1 MMMRSCRD
9 NRSTRA
15 CLAAFAAAVLALST
29 FTPQSLAYAVEAA
42 QNMAAG
48 GGRALVVVEEGFD
61 AASFSQAGLTWEA
74 LVETGGSDV
83 SVADIQADAESEIA
97 EAAAQGDAQARD
109 LLDTSEGA
117 ETVSAFDLAA
127 SVADEAQDAGTPA
140 QTGAS
145 YRQSASLSGIYLV
158 TCPTLD
164 AAQVV
169 QRASALE
176 GVLFA
181 EADQVVAQGSSDVE
195 DGAAAAGEESASSI
209 ADEDAAVEDDGA
221 GAVQEDAATADGLAS
236 DDLAADDPSAAAEES
251 ADTVVLTEEGDAA
264 TAATEDAIIA
274 EGEDP
279 VEEGTEPLA
288 EDASYERAASAD
300 LTDLEWYLGSSGG
313 MRDAADPVDLNI
325 PAQFVERAAAVD
337 DPPVIAVVDTGVDYT
352 NPALAPS
359 MVDLSQYPGLME
371 DTGCGKYGID
381 ATVAAGDPAF
391 ANPMDLNRH
400 GTHVA
405 GIIAANGDV
414 KGVNPHARI
423 VGVRVTLPD
432 SGSSTGESVYTS
444 GIVRG
449 LGWMVEAKRDY
460 GVNIE
465 GFNLSIAGPTGV
477 TYAARAA
484 FKLAEENGIVGFVAA
499 GNFAANVDESENLL
513 SAVQQGST
521 VVVDSADTTGEPS
534 WFSNYGKINTDV
546 FSPGS
551 SILATLPNDLSVY
564 HPAIA
569 KRYGEALVYEGFETA
584 GSAGSAYDGDVGG
597 GLTFCYFDE
606 QAQDGCGEEIA
617 ATGERFFV
625 GESSLLVVA
634 DEYYEGQQQ
643 FDYERRAAIVSEP
656 IDLSATPGWEQRP
669 VEEPLRFALSSY
681 CDSYLGYGGMPT
693 ASYQVTVSFKLD
705 DGSWSQ
711 QEQPWQGGPSA
722 DWLEFPSGDVCVVPE
737 NADLESFQVKIEFAV
752 IAFDP
757 LYLPDEATLHV
768 DTVGVGYGTH
778 PYGFL
783 SGTSMATPATTGAFA
798 LLRAVHS
805 DENPLRTSARIVGGA
820 TDDARL
826 TDLCSTGGRVDVARA
841 DADPDPVLA
850 SASCGDGEL
859 VLNGWFLGD
868 GGQVTVGGASARIV
882 SWTADTLT
890 EPGTVVVEVP
900 DGIAGSQ
907 NVVLTRDDGATGWM
921 SALIAERMTDFTELP
936 LPDFAEYQVAESGSL
951 AYWDG
956 DVYLETVSIPED
968 SYLLDYYRYDTATRT
983 WEHVGTID
991 TGSKNAG
998 SASGLA
1004 VAGDQLY
1011 RFRND
1016 GQRLV
1021 DNAGS
1026 TMVLHRFDR
1035 DADAFDPEPVELSM
1049 PVGTAH
1055 AVAAWGDR
1063 LIVIADDAK
1072 GERFD
1077 LLVLAIDPA
1086 SGTVEELGALPT
1098 EAIGIHSASVSK
1110 GVLYVHV
1117 PGDVLDASDVDRL
1130 CVCPLDDIES
1140 ARLIDLPATD
1150 SDTPYSAQVAASNG
1164 DAVLLGLP
1172 GILDA
1177 GEATNSDVWKVVEG
1191 AQEAIPMHV
1200 VLQAGGSTELASV
1213 IAGDMLYVWG
1223 VSRAIDERTF
1233 FRCLPLS
1240 ALGME
1245 AEGTVSEED
1254 VPPSTVDDDAA
1265 PDDSDEKG
1273 DLRPLSST
1281 GDSKGLV
1288 FAAAASAALLSA
1300 IAAVLVSTR
1309 RRRD

>member
-1 MMMRSCRD
+1 M
-9 NRSTRA
+9 
-15 CLAAFAAAVLALST
+15 F
-29 FTPQSLAYAVEAA
+29 
-42 QNMAAG
+42 
-48 GGRALVVVEEGFD
+48 GRVRR
-61 AASFSQAGLTWEA
+61 
-74 LVETGGSDV
+74 
-83 SVADIQADAESEIA
+83 
-97 EAAAQGDAQARD
+97 GDA
-109 LLDTSEGA
+109 LD
-117 ETVSAFDLAA
+117 V
-127 SVADEAQDAGTPA
+127 
-140 QTGAS
+140 
-145 YRQSASLSGIYLV
+145 LS
-158 TCPTLD
+158 
-164 AAQVV
+164 
-169 QRASALE
+169 SK
-176 GVLFA
+176 
-181 EADQVVAQGSSDVE
+181 DQ
-195 DGAAAAGEESASSI
+195 
-209 ADEDAAVEDDGA
+209 
-221 GAVQEDAATADGLAS
+221 
-236 DDLAADDPSAAAEES
+236 
-251 ADTVVLTEEGDAA
+251 
-264 TAATEDAIIA
+264 
-274 EGEDP
+274 
-279 VEEGTEPLA
+279 
-288 EDASYERAASAD
+288 
-300 LTDLEWYLGSSGG
+300 
-313 MRDAADPVDLNI
+313 
-325 PAQFVERAAAVD
+325 
-337 DPPVIAVVDTGVDYT
+337 
-352 NPALAPS
+352 
-359 MVDLSQYPGLME
+359 
-371 DTGCGKYGID
+371 
-381 ATVAAGDPAF
+381 
-391 ANPMDLNRH
+391 H

-499 GNFAANVDESENLL
+499 GNFGANVDESENLL

-521 VVVDSADTTGEPS
+521 VVVDSADTTGDTS

-584 GSAGSAYDGDVGG
+584 GSAGDAYDGDVGG
-597 GLTFCYFDE
+597 GLNFRYFDE
-606 QAQDGCGEEIA
+606 QAKDGCGEEIA

-625 GESSLLVVA
+625 GESSLSVIA
-634 DEYYEGQQQ
+634 SEYYEGQQQ

-656 IDLSATPGWEQRP
+656 IDLTAMPGWAQRP
-669 VEEPLRFALSSY
+669 AEEPLRFALSSY
-681 CDSYLGYGGMPT
+681 CDSYLGYGGKPT
-693 ASYQVTVSFKLD
+693 ASYQVTVSFKLA
-705 DGSWSQ
+705 DGGWSQ
-711 QEQPWQGGPSA
+711 QAQPWQGGPSA
-722 DWLEFPSGDVCVVPE
+722 DWLEFPSGDVCIVPE
-737 NADLESFQVKIEFAV
+737 NADLKSFQVKIEFAI

-768 DTVGVGYGTH
+768 DAVGV
-778 PYGFL
+778 
-783 SGTSMATPATTGAFA
+783 
-798 LLRAVHS
+798 
-805 DENPLRTSARIVGGA
+805 
-820 TDDARL
+820 
-826 TDLCSTGGRVDVARA
+826 
-841 DADPDPVLA
+841 
-850 SASCGDGEL
+850 
-859 VLNGWFLGD
+859 
-868 GGQVTVGGASARIV
+868 GGQVTVGGVPAQVV
-882 SWTADTLT
+882 SWTADTLV
-890 EPGTVVVEVP
+890 EPGAVIVKVP
-900 DGIAGSQ
+900 DGIAGSH
-907 NVVLTRDDGATGWM
+907 NVMLTRGDGATAWM

-936 LPDFAEYQVAESGSL
+936 LPDFAEYEVAESGSL

-968 SYLLDYYRYDTATRT
+968 SYLLDYYRYDTAART

-991 TGSKNAG
+991 TGSKDAG
-998 SASGLA
+998 AASGLA

-1016 GQRLV
+1016 GPRLV

-1026 TMVLHRFDR
+1026 TMALHRLDR
-1035 DADAFDPEPVELSM
+1035 DADAFDPDPVELSA

-1055 AVAAWGDR
+1055 AVATWGDR

-1117 PGDVLDASDVDRL
+1117 PGDALDASDVDRL
-1130 CVCPLDDIES
+1130 CVRPLDDIES

-1164 DAVLLGLP
+1164 DAALLGLP
-1172 GILDA
+1172 GILDS

-1191 AQEAIPMHV
+1191 AQEATPTHV

-1213 IAGDMLYVWG
+1213 IAGDVLYVWG

-1245 AEGTVSEED
+1245 AEGTVPEED
-1254 VPPSTVDDDAA
+1254 VPPSTVDDAT
-1265 PDDSDEKG
+1265 SDVFDEEG
-1273 DLRPLSST
+1273 DLKPLSST
-1281 GDSKGLV
+1281 GDSNGIALTV
-1288 FAAAASAALLSA
+1288 AASAALVSA
-1300 IAAVLVSTR
+1300 IAAALASTR
-1309 RRRD
+1309 RKRG

>member
-1 MMMRSCRD
+1 MFGRVRRD
-9 NRSTRA
+9 DA
-15 CLAAFAAAVLALST
+15 LDVL
-29 FTPQSLAYAVEAA
+29 
-42 QNMAAG
+42 
-48 GGRALVVVEEGFD
+48 
-61 AASFSQAGLTWEA
+61 
-74 LVETGGSDV
+74 
-83 SVADIQADAESEIA
+83 
-97 EAAAQGDAQARD
+97 
-109 LLDTSEGA
+109 
-117 ETVSAFDLAA
+117 
-127 SVADEAQDAGTPA
+127 
-140 QTGAS
+140 
-145 YRQSASLSGIYLV
+145 
-158 TCPTLD
+158 
-164 AAQVV
+164 
-169 QRASALE
+169 
-176 GVLFA
+176 
-181 EADQVVAQGSSDVE
+181 SSKE
-195 DGAAAAGEESASSI
+195 
-209 ADEDAAVEDDGA
+209 
-221 GAVQEDAATADGLAS
+221 Q
-236 DDLAADDPSAAAEES
+236 
-251 ADTVVLTEEGDAA
+251 
-264 TAATEDAIIA
+264 
-274 EGEDP
+274 
-279 VEEGTEPLA
+279 
-288 EDASYERAASAD
+288 
-300 LTDLEWYLGSSGG
+300 
-313 MRDAADPVDLNI
+313 
-325 PAQFVERAAAVD
+325 
-337 DPPVIAVVDTGVDYT
+337 
-352 NPALAPS
+352 
-359 MVDLSQYPGLME
+359 
-371 DTGCGKYGID
+371 
-381 ATVAAGDPAF
+381 
-391 ANPMDLNRH
+391 H

-432 SGSSTGESVYTS
+432 PGSSTGESVYAS

-499 GNFAANVDESENLL
+499 GNFGANVDEGDNLL

-521 VVVDSADTTGEPS
+521 VVVDSADTTGDTS

-551 SILATLPNDLSVY
+551 SILATLPNDLSVH

-584 GSAGSAYDGDVGG
+584 GSASDAYDGDVGG
-597 GLTFCYFDE
+597 GLNFRYFDE
-606 QAQDGCGEEIA
+606 QAKDDCGEEIA

-656 IDLSATPGWEQRP
+656 IDLTATPGWAQRP
-669 VEEPLRFALSSY
+669 DEEPLRFALSSY
-681 CDSYLGYGGMPT
+681 CDSYLGYGGKPT
-693 ASYQVTVSFKLD
+693 ASYQVTVSFKLA
-705 DGSWSQ
+705 DGGWSQ
-711 QEQPWQGGPSA
+711 QAQPWQGGPSA
-722 DWLEFPSGDVCVVPE
+722 DWLEFPSGDVCIVPE
-737 NADLESFQVKIEFAV
+737 NADLKSFQVKIEFAI

-768 DTVGVGYGTH
+768 DAVGV
-778 PYGFL
+778 
-783 SGTSMATPATTGAFA
+783 
-798 LLRAVHS
+798 
-805 DENPLRTSARIVGGA
+805 
-820 TDDARL
+820 
-826 TDLCSTGGRVDVARA
+826 
-841 DADPDPVLA
+841 
-850 SASCGDGEL
+850 
-859 VLNGWFLGD
+859 
-868 GGQVTVGGASARIV
+868 GGQVTVGGVPAQVV
-882 SWTADTLT
+882 SWTADTLV
-890 EPGTVVVEVP
+890 EPGAVIVKVP
-900 DGIAGSQ
+900 DGIAGSH
-907 NVVLTRDDGATGWM
+907 NVMLTRGDGATAWM

-936 LPDFAEYQVAESGSL
+936 LPDFAEYEVAESGSL

-968 SYLLDYYRYDTATRT
+968 SYLLDYYRYDTAART

-991 TGSKNAG
+991 TGSKDAG
-998 SASGLA
+998 AASGLA

-1016 GQRLV
+1016 GPRLV
-1021 DNAGS
+1021 DNVGP
-1026 TMVLHRFDR
+1026 TMALYRFDR
-1035 DADAFDPEPVELSM
+1035 DADAFDPDPVELSM
-1049 PVGTAH
+1049 PVGAAH
-1055 AVAAWGDR
+1055 AVATWGDR

-1117 PGDVLDASDVDRL
+1117 PGDALDASDVDRL

-1164 DAVLLGLP
+1164 DAALLGLP
-1172 GILDA
+1172 GILDS

-1191 AQEAIPMHV
+1191 AQEATPTHV

-1245 AEGTVSEED
+1245 AEGTASEED
-1254 VPPSTVDDDAA
+1254 VPPSTVDDAT
-1265 PDDSDEKG
+1265 SDVFDEEG
-1273 DLRPLSST
+1273 DLKPLSST
-1281 GDSKGLV
+1281 GDSNGIALTV
-1288 FAAAASAALLSA
+1288 AASAALVSA
-1300 IAAVLVSTR
+1300 IAAALASTR
-1309 RRRD
+1309 RKRG